1 MASKIPEEPPNT
13 ESGETM
19 AVRMKKKRSRRV
31 SFADTEIT
39 SVHIFNRDEDYD
51 TPPNSKPSSRNDNG
65 DLDPD
70 NMVIGFFKD
79 LGGDSEDSGD
89 DEGIVDA
96 RKSFL
101 RPIGSPSPGS
111 STAGSVTSNDGKF
124 ITFVTVNRF
133 FGIAFYAKGK
143 ENTGKSCYLCEWFLW
158 FLFLCFKL

>member
-13 ESGETM
+13 ESGETL

-70 NMVIGFFKD
+70 NVVIGFFKD

-89 DEGIVDA
+89 DERIVDA

-124 ITFVTVNRF
+124 ISFITVNRF
-133 FGIAFYAKGK
+133 FGIAFYARGK
-143 ENTGKSCYLCEWFLW
+143 ENTGKSC
-158 FLFLCFKL
+158 